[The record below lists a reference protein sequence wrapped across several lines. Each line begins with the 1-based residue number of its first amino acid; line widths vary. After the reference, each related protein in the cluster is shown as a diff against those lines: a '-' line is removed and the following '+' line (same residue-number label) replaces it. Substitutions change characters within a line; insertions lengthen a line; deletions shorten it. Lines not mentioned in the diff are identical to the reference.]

1 MMVKNKQTASLAMT
15 LVLFALNGQVVLAQG
30 GLGGMYGGQPPGAQG
45 VVEDE
50 KFPGDKPGGSKPGGD
65 YTEDEKRMQKKY
77 KARIAH
83 DKDLIAR
90 GEHMMKSDPKGK
102 DYKKGKVWKEIAEKD
117 LAELEANNPFPKP
130 EKQDKP
136 SKAKADTEKKEL

>member
-15 LVLFALNGQVVLAQG
+15 LVLFALNGQLVSAQG
-30 GLGGMYGGQPPGAQG
+30 GLGGMYNGQPPGAQG
-45 VVEDE
+45 AVEDE
-50 KFPGDKPGGSKPGGD
+50 KFPGDKPNSKPGGD

-77 KARIAH
+77 KSRIAH

-102 DYKKGKVWKEIAEKD
+102 DYKKGKVWKEIGEKD
-117 LAELEANNPFPKP
+117 LAEMEANNPFPKP
-130 EKQDKP
+130 DKPDKP
-136 SKAKADTEKKEL
+136 SKGKSDEKKEL